1 MLSLVE
7 IPTKEMR
14 SQLLVGTQRVPV
26 SVGLFLLL
34 LLLLNL
40 NPSPHP
46 SKAVLCLDRW
56 HRLNSEAAISFKLLQ
71 SCLSPHVPIPNPP
84 GASGALKSLQTLP
97 DKANARYFFSLAGLP
112 SPRPTPSPST
122 TARSEV
128 GREGRDGERRERWEG
143 SKKADVSFKRLN

>member
-14 SQLLVGTQRVPV
+14 SQLVVGTQQVPI

-40 NPSPHP
+40 NPYPHP

-56 HRLNSEAAISFKLLQ
+56 HRLNSEAAFSFKLPQ
-71 SCLSPHVPIPNPP
+71 SCLSRHVPIPNPP

-97 DKANARYFFSLAGLP
+97 DKAMPDTFSPWLACHHQDPHLP
-112 SPRPTPSPST
+112 LVPQPDQRWGE
-122 TARSEV
+122 RGEM
-128 GREGRDGERRERWEG
+128 GRDERDGRGAR
-143 SKKADVSFKRLN
+143 RLMFLLRD